1 MSDDVLSFSCGHP
14 ANDASAAA
22 PPELRPGYLGGLG
35 DDAAIRFH
43 LSVEEG
49 RVVGCREVRGF
60 QAAALAAEDPRA
72 AMPPRVSLAGL
83 DAGAQSWIEAW
94 SEDCDRVRRT
104 VSIRRLLDD
113 RELTAVVTLASFG
126 SGVEISLSIES
137 LTAGP
142 AGTIPALQR
151 SGVHPRAILAAALGP
166 DGRHAHEGEGE
177 RESKGNGEKSES
189 EGKRERERER
199 ESESESESEGDD
211 DSSWLIQI

>member
-1 MSDDVLSFSCGHP
+1 VSDDVLSFSCGHP
-14 ANDASAAA
+14 ANDASAAV
-22 PPELRPGYLGGLG
+22 PPELRPGYLGGVGG

-60 QAAALAAEDPRA
+60 QAATLAAEDPRA

-142 AGTIPALQR
+142 AGTIPVLQR
-151 SGVHPRAILAAALGP
+151 SGVHPRAILVAALGP
-166 DGRHAHEGEGE
+166 DGRSAHERESDAERENASQSKSENAGKREEDEGEGE
-177 RESKGNGEKSES
+177 G
-189 EGKRERERER
+189 
-199 ESESESESEGDD
+199 EGDD